1 MRVLVLNAGSSSLKW
16 RLYEG
21 DRMAGRGTVD
31 RIEGRYLEAIPRL
44 EVDGVGHR
52 VVHGGERFH
61 ASALIDAEVE
71 AAIEACCPLAPLHN
85 PHNLAVYRACRQLM
99 PGVPQV
105 AVFDTA
111 FFQTLKPEAFLYGLP
126 WEFYER
132 HRIRRYG
139 FHGTS
144 HRWSTARA
152 AALFPG
158 RELKVIICHLGSGCS
173 VAAVKGGEAVD
184 VSLGF
189 TPMEGLM
196 MGTRSGDLDP
206 GVIFHLG
213 RTLGMTLEQMERMLN
228 HESGLIGLSGI
239 SNDMRDLASSDDP
252 RARVAVDVFCHRV
265 KKYIGA
271 FWAVLNGADVLVFTG
286 GIGENRPEIRARIC
300 AGLDVFGVSLDET
313 ANEKARGP
321 ESRIGNGLVE
331 TWVIEANEELMI
343 ARDTAALLSGRAT
356 ASR

>member
-1 MRVLVLNAGSSSLKW
+1 
-16 RLYEG
+16 
-21 DRMAGRGTVD
+21 
-31 RIEGRYLEAIPRL
+31 
-44 EVDGVGHR
+44 
-52 VVHGGERFH
+52 
-61 ASALIDAEVE
+61 
-71 AAIEACCPLAPLHN
+71 
-85 PHNLAVYRACRQLM
+85 
-99 PGVPQV
+99 
-105 AVFDTA
+105 
-111 FFQTLKPEAFLYGLP
+111 
-126 WEFYER
+126 
-132 HRIRRYG
+132 
-139 FHGTS
+139 
-144 HRWSTARA
+144 
-152 AALFPG
+152 
-158 RELKVIICHLGSGCS
+158 
-173 VAAVKGGEAVD
+173 VD

-228 HESGLIGLSGI
+228 HESGLKGLSGI

-300 AGLDVFGVSLDET
+300 AGLDVFGISLDEA